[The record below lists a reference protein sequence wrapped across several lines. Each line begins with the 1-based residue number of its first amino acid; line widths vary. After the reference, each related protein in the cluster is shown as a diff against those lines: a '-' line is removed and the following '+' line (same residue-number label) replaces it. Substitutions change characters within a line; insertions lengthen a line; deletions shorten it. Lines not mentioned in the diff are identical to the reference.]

1 MRHYLTGPIASGKST
16 RLAQVLAALPAD
28 TPRFGYSTRWQ
39 APQSRGRGQL
49 LVHDFAHPDAPPLPL
64 DPRQPD
70 APATL
75 LAVLIPLLKFP
86 SAATAATGGPVL
98 AIDELGLLELRAPP
112 VLLAQFCTALRRA
125 LEVAADAYLIV
136 QQRALPRW
144 RPLLPPAPLQFL
156 PELPVVATPSP

>member
-49 LVHDFAHPDAPPLPL
+49 LVHDFA
-64 DPRQPD
+64 QPD

-75 LAVLIPLLKFP
+75 LAVLIPLLRFP
-86 SAATAATGGPVL
+86 SATAAATGGPVL

-136 QQRALPRW
+136 QHRALPRW